1 MTYFHLVSEP
11 NGFLSNW
18 YPSEFALKDIVF
30 TCIEQYDVKESYHFC
45 DTEEALKIMQTSGS
59 TGVKYLGWEVTGFI
73 EFKWS
78 TI

>member
-30 TCIEQYDVKESYHFC
+30 TCIEQYDVKESYHFLV
-45 DTEEALKIMQTSGS
+45 TLK
-59 TGVKYLGWEVTGFI
+59 KL
-73 EFKWS
+73 
-78 TI
+78 